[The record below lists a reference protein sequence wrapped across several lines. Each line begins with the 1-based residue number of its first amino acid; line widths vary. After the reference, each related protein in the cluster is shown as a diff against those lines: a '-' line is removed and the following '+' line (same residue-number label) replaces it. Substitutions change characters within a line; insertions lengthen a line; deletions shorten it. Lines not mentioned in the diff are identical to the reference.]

1 MKTTSR
7 ATRSKTTI
15 ALLSAIL
22 IPQLASALQVTP
34 NSPCASV
41 CLDSPDL
48 DQSDP
53 NSSNT
58 KNKDIICSDG
68 AVNSP
73 AGSKWKDCMTCLQ
86 TSPFSQDRETDQM
99 WFLYNLRYT
108 LSYCLFAFPN
118 ATDVG
123 TTPCSTSMACG
134 PLQQSLQHGIPGP
147 KDTTTSSYCSADD
160 GYASDPVIYG
170 HCTSCLV
177 AGGESS
183 YLANY
188 FTALEA
194 GCQYKPEAGSVIGL
208 NDTIFSK
215 SPVGIVDPSTVLK
228 SEEGPKISTT
238 IIAVIICIS
247 VLVILIISAI
257 FFICL
262 KKRQN
267 RAARAGAQLDYAEKR
282 ARSRHQR
289 QSSLSFQCQT
299 HVLSPRFWP
308 GVSQS
313 GESGGDETTMM
324 MMPDPTNSD
333 ANNTTRPLSHQPE
346 HSAPGTPARGLS
358 TRRVTSWK
366 QHNSLISTV
375 AEDKAWEHQQQP
387 QISSSDTRSAVNP
400 LDLHTLTT
408 TGIPRSPTRAYY
420 GTPATPASSN
430 AYYSPSPM
438 SASSTRST
446 AALLPSIQPYNPS
459 DDHQHQSQQTPQ
471 LHSASTFGGPG
482 SAGLGGQQSPWS
494 ATAASSPLLKNYGW
508 PLPAAPQPQQG
519 NEQQRRFNGSTV
531 SVTTHGIPSSPR
543 SPRFGGNV
551 MKKKP
556 AGSPVESVAIRTM
569 FDGPPKSPRK

>member
-15 ALLSAIL
+15 ALLSLLL

-34 NSPCASV
+34 DSPCASV

-48 DQSDP
+48 DRSDP
-53 NSSNT
+53 KSSNT
-58 KNKDIICSDG
+58 KKKDIICKDG

-73 AGSKWKDCMTCLQ
+73 AGIHFRRAARLIKCGS
-86 TSPFSQDRETDQM
+86 FS
-99 WFLYNLRYT
+99 
-108 LSYCLFAFPN
+108 
-118 ATDVG
+118 V
-123 TTPCSTSMACG
+123 
-134 PLQQSLQHGIPGP
+134 QHGIPDP
-147 KDTTTSSYCSADD
+147 RDTTASSYCSADD

-170 HCTSCLV
+170 QCTSCLV
-177 AGGESS
+177 VAGGESN

-188 FTALEA
+188 LIALEA

-228 SEEGPKISTT
+228 SEEGPKVSTT
-238 IIAVIICIS
+238 IIAVIVCIT
-247 VLVILIISAI
+247 VLVILIISAV
-257 FFICL
+257 FFICF

-267 RAARAGAQLDYAEKR
+267 RAPRASAQLDYAEKR
-282 ARSRHQR
+282 VRSRHQR

-308 GVSQS
+308 GAGEGAVSQA
-313 GESGGDETTMM
+313 GEGGGDGPVMTM

-333 ANNTTRPLSHQPE
+333 VNNTTRPLSHQPE
-346 HSAPGTPARGLS
+346 HPAPGTTPARGLS

-375 AEDKAWEHQQQP
+375 AEGQAWEHQQP
-387 QISSSDTRSAVNP
+387 QISSSDTRSAINP
-400 LDLHTLTT
+400 LGLHTLTT

-420 GTPATPASSN
+420 GTPATPSSSN

-438 SASSTRST
+438 SANSTRST
-446 AALLPSIQPYNPS
+446 AALLPSIQPYIPS
-459 DDHQHQSQQTPQ
+459 DHHQQHQSQRTPQ
-471 LHSASTFGGPG
+471 LHSASTFGPG

-494 ATAASSPLLKNYGW
+494 ATAASPLLKNYGW
-508 PLPAAPQPQQG
+508 PLPAPRPQQG
-519 NEQQRRFNGSTV
+519 NEQDRCDKSNV
-531 SVTTHGIPSSPR
+531 SVMTHGIPPSPR

-551 MKKKP
+551 VKKQ
-556 AGSPVESVAIRTM
+556 AGSPVESVAIRTI
-569 FDGPPKSPRK
+569 FDAPPKSPRK